1 MRFRK
6 TGRVK
11 APAGTPSAFRQ
22 LPKSRGLDWNNHKG
36 GFDPKMKKLWIMLIA
51 IMVCSFAILGWVG
64 LEIFREIPPIPK
76 RVVTTEGKVLIDE
89 GGISDGQNVWQAMGG
104 MQVGSVWGHGSYVAP
119 DWTADYLHRESLFM
133 LDHWSGGR
141 YGKDGSGLAGEEKA
155 ALLQRLQTLVRT
167 NTYDPATETLTIA
180 PLRAAAFEENL
191 KHYTDVF
198 TNGSDEYAIQR
209 GAQSDPD
216 RLRKL
221 NNFFFWTA
229 WASAANRP
237 NNSISYTSNFP
248 SEPLVANYPTSSSI
262 IWTGVSVIVLIFSIG
277 AMVWFYAGWHK
288 GAEERDTPDSDPLIG
303 EKLTPSQTATVKY
316 FLIVSLLFLLQIV
329 MGIITAHYG
338 VEGGGFYGIPLQD
351 WLPYVVSR
359 TWHTQLGI
367 FWIAT
372 AWLGAGL
379 FIAPYICGYE
389 PKFQKLG
396 VDVLFLA
403 LLIVVLGSMAGQ
415 WMSVMHMLPG
425 DLWFW
430 FGHQGWEYV
439 DLGRVWQAALFIGL
453 LLWLFLIARSAV
465 PALKGEGSKSLIV
478 LYLFTTA
485 GIAFFYAPGLFWGMR
500 SHMTVVEYW
509 RWWVVHLWVEG
520 FFEVFATVVIAFLF
534 ARLRVIRADH
544 AAYAALLSGAIYLS
558 GGIIG
563 TLHHLYFAGT
573 PTVALAFGAVFSALE
588 IVPLV
593 FVGYEALENIRH
605 SKARPW
611 LEQYK
616 WIVYFFVAVAFW
628 NLVGAGVFGFMINP
642 PIALYYM
649 QGLNTTAVHAHG
661 ALYGVYGT
669 LGLALTLFCLRAMDP
684 ERIWNTKLLS
694 FAFWSLNIGM
704 LLEILLSLLPI
715 GLLQTYQSVST
726 GYWSARSPEFMQTDL
741 MQFLRWMRMVGDTIF
756 AVGAVA
762 WIWFAIKLMITRK
775 KPLP

>member
-1 MRFRK
+1 
-6 TGRVK
+6 
-11 APAGTPSAFRQ
+11 
-22 LPKSRGLDWNNHKG
+22 
-36 GFDPKMKKLWIMLIA
+36 MKKLWLIFA
-51 IMVCSFAILGWVG
+51 AVFVISFGILGWIG
-64 LEIFREIPPIPK
+64 TEIFRQAPPIP
-76 RVVTTEGKVLIDE
+76 REVVTTDGRVLIGE
-89 GGISDGQNVWQAMGG
+89 EQIMNGQNVWQAMGG
-104 MQVGSVWGHGSYVAP
+104 MQVGSIWGHGSYVAP
-119 DWTADYLHRESLFM
+119 DWTADYLHREALFI
-133 LDHWSGGR
+133 LDEWSGQEFGNR
-141 YGKDGSGLAGEEKA
+141 FDALNSEQKA
-155 ALLQRLQTLVRT
+155 VMQQRLQDTVRV
-167 NTYDPATETLTIA
+167 NRYDEATGRLTVN
-180 PLRAAAFEENL
+180 PVRARAFEDNL
-191 KHYTDVF
+191 EHYSQIF
-198 TNGSDEYAIQR
+198 SQGSKDYAIQAN
-209 GAQSDPD
+209 AQSDPAK
-216 RLRKL
+216 LRQL
-221 NNFFFWTA
+221 NSFFFWTA

-237 NNSISYTSNFP
+237 GDIISYTSNFP

-262 IWTGVSVIVLIFSIG
+262 IWTGVSVIVLIASLG

-288 GAEERDTPDSDPLIG
+288 DTDPRDTPEKDPLIG
-303 EKLTPSQTATVKY
+303 ENLTPSQRATVKY
-316 FLIVSLLFLLQIV
+316 FLVVSLLFLLQIV

-351 WLPYVVSR
+351 YLPYVVTR

-372 AWLGAGL
+372 AWLAAGL

-389 PKFQKLG
+389 PKKQKLG
-396 VDVLFLA
+396 VDVLFGA

-430 FGHQGWEYV
+430 VGHQGYEYI
-439 DLGRVWQAALFIGL
+439 DLGRLWQAALFVGL
-453 LLWLFLIARSAV
+453 LLWLFLIARSAI
-465 PALKGEGSKSLIV
+465 PALQKDSSRSLVV
-478 LYLFTTA
+478 LYLLTTG
-485 GIAFFYAPGLFWGMR
+485 GIALFYAPGLFWGMR
-500 SHMTVVEYW
+500 SHLTVVEYW

-534 ARLRVIRADH
+534 ARLGVIRPQH

-573 PTVALAFGAVFSALE
+573 PTVAIAFGAVFSALE

-611 LEQYK
+611 LSQYK
-616 WIVYFFVAVAFW
+616 WVVYFFVAVAFW

-669 LGLALTLFCLRAMDP
+669 LGLALLLFCMRAMQP
-684 ERIWNTKLLS
+684 ERIWNTKLLA
-694 FAFWSLNIGM
+694 FAFWAINIGM
-704 LLEILLSLLPI
+704 LMEILFSLLPI
-715 GLLQTYQSVST
+715 GLLQTYQSVSQ
-726 GYWSARSPEFMQTDL
+726 GYWSARSPEFMQTPL
-741 MQFLRWMRMVGDTIF
+741 MQTLRWMRLFGDTVF

-762 WIWFAIKLMITRK
+762 FVWFTLGLIFKRSNLD
-775 KPLP
+775 LE

>member
-1 MRFRK
+1 
-6 TGRVK
+6 
-11 APAGTPSAFRQ
+11 
-22 LPKSRGLDWNNHKG
+22 
-36 GFDPKMKKLWIMLIA
+36 MKRLWLLLA
-51 IMVCSFAILGWVG
+51 AVFVFSFVILGWIG
-64 LEIFREIPPIPK
+64 AEIFRQVPPIPNQ
-76 RVVTTEGKVLIDE
+76 VVTTTGEIFIPDHAVL
-89 GGISDGQNVWQAMGG
+89 DGQNVWQAMGG
-104 MQVGSVWGHGSYVAP
+104 MQVGSIWGHGSYVAP
-119 DWTADYLHRESLFM
+119 DWTADYLHREALFI
-133 LDHWSGGR
+133 LDDWSAGR
-141 YGKDGSGLAGEEKA
+141 YSVGTLSSEEQAVFK
-155 ALLQRLQTLVRT
+155 QRLQDLVRN
-167 NTYDPATETLTIA
+167 NTYNETTGAITVDPI
-180 PLRAAAFEENL
+180 RQRAFESNL
-191 KHYTDVF
+191 AHYTDVF
-198 TNGSDEYAIQR
+198 SNGSKEYAIQEN
-209 GAQSDPD
+209 AQSDPAK
-216 RLRKL
+216 LRQL
-221 NNFFFWTA
+221 NSFFFWTA

-237 NNSISYTSNFP
+237 GNTISYTSNFP
-248 SEPLVANYPTSSSI
+248 SEPLVGNYPTSSAI
-262 IWTGVSVIVLIFSIG
+262 VWTGVSVILLIASIG
-277 AMVWFYAGWHK
+277 AMVWFYAGWRK
-288 GAEERDTPDSDPLIG
+288 EEHVYETPERDPLIG
-303 EKLTPSQTATVKY
+303 EKLTPSQKATVKY
-316 FLIVSLLFLLQIV
+316 FLVVSLLFLLQIV

-351 WLPYVVSR
+351 YLPYVVTR

-372 AWLGAGL
+372 AWLAAGL

-389 PKFQKLG
+389 PKLQKLG
-396 VDVLFLA
+396 VDALFGA

-430 FGHQGWEYV
+430 FGHQGYEYV
-439 DLGRVWQAALFIGL
+439 DLGRVWQAALFVGL
-453 LLWLFLIARSAV
+453 LLWLFLIARSAI
-465 PALKGEGSKSLIV
+465 PALKRANGNRSLIM
-478 LYLFTTA
+478 LYLLTTA

-500 SHMTVVEYW
+500 SHITVVEYW

-520 FFEVFATVVIAFLF
+520 FFEVFATTVIAFLF
-534 ARLRVIRADH
+534 ARLKVIKPEH

-616 WIVYFFVAVAFW
+616 WVVYFFVAVAFW

-669 LGLALTLFCLRAMDP
+669 LGLALLLFCMRAMQP
-684 ERIWNTKLLS
+684 ERKWNTRLLG
-694 FAFWSLNIGM
+694 FAFWAVNIGM
-704 LLEILLSLLPI
+704 LMEILFSLLPI
-715 GLLQTYQSVST
+715 GLLQTYQSVSQ
-726 GYWSARSPEFMQTDL
+726 GYWYARSPEFMQTDL
-741 MQFLRWMRMVGDTIF
+741 MQTLRWMRLFGDTVF
-756 AVGAVA
+756 AIGAVA
-762 WIWFAIKLMITRK
+762 FVWFAVKLMLTSGK
-775 KPLP
+775 TDEGPASLP